1 MKSSELH
8 AGRVSAAT
16 RNAADEAAGKTALAA
31 GGSGPKSPP
40 TYGKRGLGIP
50 PHDNR
55 GVGNPPLREEIE
67 MLREAIAQVSRLAAG
82 SDDLQGVSRALQAI
96 SQGADRLAHLL
107 KQQGQEQGETV
118 EQALHKALD
127 ELMQELGSHE

>member
-1 MKSSELH
+1 MMSSELH
-8 AGRVSAAT
+8 AGRVSAAAG
-16 RNAADEAAGKTALAA
+16 NSVDQAAGRTVLAA
-31 GGSGPKSPP
+31 GGSGLKSSPHHD
-40 TYGKRGLGIP
+40 RGAGHPSL
-50 PHDNR
+50 DDR
-55 GVGNPPLREEIE
+55 GVGHPPLREEIE